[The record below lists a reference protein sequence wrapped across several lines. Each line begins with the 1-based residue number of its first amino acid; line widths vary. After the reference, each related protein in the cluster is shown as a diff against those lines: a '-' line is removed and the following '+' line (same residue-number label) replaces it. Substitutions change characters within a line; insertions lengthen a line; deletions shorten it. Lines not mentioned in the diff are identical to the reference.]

1 MDNKSIN
8 DNHSANFSYD
18 ICTESSN
25 DVRAIYR
32 VVQSAFASALQS
44 DGNEQDIVKE
54 LRENGDLTVSLL
66 AKLKAVDGNEVSDN
80 KVIGHVAFS
89 SVLIVNDDEMIRGYF
104 GLAPVSVLPEYQGSG
119 VANALNKHGLKA
131 VEAFGAKGC
140 VALDE
145 PKYYQRFGFECEP
158 DISYP
163 GVPAEHSDYFRVIH
177 FVVPVGDE
185 NAVKGAVQYAPAFS
199 PAFSPA

>member
-8 DNHSANFSYD
+8 DNHSANFAYD

-32 VVQSAFASALQS
+32 VIQSAFASALQS
-44 DGNEQDIVKE
+44 DGNEQDIVNE
-54 LRENGDLTVSLL
+54 LRDDGDLTVSLV

-89 SVLIVNDDEMIRGYF
+89 PVLIVNDDEMIRGYF
-104 GLAPVSVLPEYQGSG
+104 GLAPVSVLPKYQGAG
-119 VANALNKHGLKA
+119 VANALIKHGLKA
-131 VEAFGAKGC
+131 VEALGAKGC
-140 VALDE
+140 VVLGE

-163 GVPAEHSDYFRVIH
+163 GVPAEHSGYFRVIH

-185 NAVKGAVQYAPAFS
+185 HSVKGEVQYAPAFS
-199 PAFSPA
+199 PA